1 MFLRTE
7 NWTPYYLDKAIDL
20 INNGQQNILV
30 HSDLGNGKS
39 LFIIGLSIELKR
51 LGYDVYLYDHFDVSL
66 NREIERICKND
77 NNRVVIIV
85 ENYSSNKEFFDIL
98 KTYRTNQILIVSDR
112 TVNNDMGYD
121 WLVDVVKAQF
131 YSIDLNMM
139 TDEEIEQLISIFDA
153 YGLWSHLSAKNYFE
167 KKNYIIYT
175 CKRSFR
181 NLLLGLL
188 NSPTI
193 ITRFSS
199 IINNIKDRN
208 NFYEALVLI
217 LVSKV
222 FDLNMDLDMLSDAI
236 DDTLIG
242 NQMFKRN
249 QIVKE
254 FIDFDSLQIKVK
266 SSILAEVIL
275 DKIVDGAIIEKVM
288 AKTFLKFD
296 KKRHNLNYKRVLR
309 SLLSY
314 ANMQRVLNH
323 NDPKYKSIIVE
334 FFEEVRQCAFCQNNP
349 HYWLQYAIVKL
360 DDQDFPLAETFFKNA
375 YSYAAKKD
383 SFDTYQIDN
392 HFARFLLEN
401 EIDSGNDKT
410 CMDVFLKA
418 HRILMDTKHDKDTK
432 YYPFRVARNYKP
444 FYNCFYKNMSH
455 KNKEIFIHS
464 CEEMLEM
471 IERYYKVAPAY
482 ANRKDVREAKIQ
494 LEQIVAS
501 SNSNLNG

>member
-1 MFLRTE
+1 M
-7 NWTPYYLDKAIDL
+7 
-20 INNGQQNILV
+20 
-30 HSDLGNGKS
+30 
-39 LFIIGLSIELKR
+39 
-51 LGYDVYLYDHFDVSL
+51 GYDVYLYDHFDVSL
-66 NREIERICKND
+66 NREIERICKID

-85 ENYSSNKEFFDIL
+85 ENYSTNKELFDIL

-112 TVNNDMGYD
+112 TVNNDMRYD

-131 YSIDLNMM
+131 YSIDLNIM
-139 TDEEIEQLISIFDA
+139 TDEEIEQLINIFDA
-153 YGLWSHLSAKNYFE
+153 YGLWSHLSAKTYSE
-167 KKNYIIYT
+167 KKNYIIYE
-175 CKRSFR
+175 CKKSFR
-181 NLLLGLL
+181 NILLGLL

-193 ITRFSS
+193 ITRFSR
-199 IINNIKDRN
+199 IINNIKECN

-254 FIDFDSLQIKVK
+254 FIDFESLQIKVK

-288 AKTFLKFD
+288 VKTFLNFD

-314 ANMQRVLNH
+314 ANIQRVLNH

-360 DDQDFPLAETFFKNA
+360 DDRDFPLAETFFKNA

-401 EIDSGNDKT
+401 EID
-410 CMDVFLKA
+410 
-418 HRILMDTKHDKDTK
+418 
-432 YYPFRVARNYKP
+432 
-444 FYNCFYKNMSH
+444 
-455 KNKEIFIHS
+455 
-464 CEEMLEM
+464 
-471 IERYYKVAPAY
+471 
-482 ANRKDVREAKIQ
+482 
-494 LEQIVAS
+494 
-501 SNSNLNG
+501 